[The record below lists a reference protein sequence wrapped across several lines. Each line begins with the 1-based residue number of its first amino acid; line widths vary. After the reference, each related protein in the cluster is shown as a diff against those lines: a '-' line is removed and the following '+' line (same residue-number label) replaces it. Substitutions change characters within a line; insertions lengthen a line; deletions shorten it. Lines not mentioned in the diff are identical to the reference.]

1 MDLDELLAES
11 MTQRE
16 AKKAKPAAKK
26 PKTLSQGRINT
37 ENSAWRTV
45 EEKAEHQRQV
55 EAITKKAEDWHP
67 EAATLMFLV
76 QCCQECGREHY
87 HFAGI
92 FVRQSHK
99 RLQATRYAKPDA
111 EIDYAKLPRE
121 VEHTRQYVPICL
133 GCRFFTGWPDTLPL
147 KII

>member
-1 MDLDELLAES
+1 MDLEELLAES

-16 AKKAKPAAKK
+16 AKKAKSAAKK

-67 EAATLMFLV
+67 EAAVAMFLV
-76 QCCQECGREHY
+76 QCCQNCGREHY
-87 HFAGI
+87 HYTGI

-99 RLQATRYAKPDA
+99 RLPATRYAKIDA
-111 EIDYAKLPRE
+111 AIDYFGLPKE
-121 VEHTRQYVPICL
+121 LEHTRQYVDMCAD
-133 GCRFFTGWPDTLPL
+133 CHNQVGWSNLLPL